1 MTETTALTVTY
12 DPRLVALSIVI
23 AILASGAALDL
34 SGRVTAREG
43 AARLAWLSG
52 GALTMGLGIWS
63 MHFTAMMALSLPVAV
78 SFDIVTVGESLAAA
92 VVASAVA
99 LMVASGTGFTPARAA
114 TGSVLMA
121 GGIVAMH
128 YIGMAAMR
136 MPAVIEW
143 DRGLIVMS
151 VIIALA
157 ASTAALAMAFRLGH
171 VGSDIW
177 TRRKAGAAVVMGA
190 AISGMHYTGMAAASF
205 RPAEMGLDPTGT
217 MRESALGA
225 VAIGL
230 ATLLVLVIAIGLSI
244 LDRRMMAQAVSLR
257 AALSE
262 VKTLRGLLP
271 ICATCKRIYAED
283 GSWQQVETY
292 VRQRTEAEFT
302 HSVCPSCEAE
312 ILKQG

>member
-114 TGSVLMA
+114 TGS
-121 GGIVAMH
+121 
-128 YIGMAAMR
+128 
-136 MPAVIEW
+136 
-143 DRGLIVMS
+143 
-151 VIIALA
+151 
-157 ASTAALAMAFRLGH
+157 
-171 VGSDIW
+171 
-177 TRRKAGAAVVMGA
+177 
-190 AISGMHYTGMAAASF
+190 
-205 RPAEMGLDPTGT
+205 
-217 MRESALGA
+217 
-225 VAIGL
+225 
-230 ATLLVLVIAIGLSI
+230 
-244 LDRRMMAQAVSLR
+244 
-257 AALSE
+257 
-262 VKTLRGLLP
+262 
-271 ICATCKRIYAED
+271 
-283 GSWQQVETY
+283 
-292 VRQRTEAEFT
+292 
-302 HSVCPSCEAE
+302 
-312 ILKQG
+312 